1 MIVVAGSLYLGETMV
16 CWARFVAVVG
26 VVVVA
31 ALLSSCAASD
41 VGLVPVGP
49 AVGAGGDEPAG
60 AESGGSSVPE
70 GAGGQAGSVAPGEAV
85 GAFHFDSGTLEIGP
99 FDPLEVYP
107 DVFDPCQEISAEEF
121 AAAGFKTDGVT
132 TPLANGSILS
142 CVLLPADEGGEF
154 DIILAG
160 NLVDRQEISEKNG
173 IYLDNVSKIVPGMFL
188 YVESGVEE
196 ANCSA
201 AVSTKRGH
209 LIAFSL
215 DVYTKKSQDDHCKNA
230 IQTLENL
237 ARS

>member
-1 MIVVAGSLYLGETMV
+1 MV

-31 ALLSSCAASD
+31 ALLSSCVVPD

-60 AESGGSSVPE
+60 VESGGSSVPE
-70 GAGGQAGSVAPGEAV
+70 GAGGQADSVASGEAV

-132 TPLANGSILS
+132 TPLANGSALS
-142 CVLLPADEGGEF
+142 CVLLPDQ
-154 DIILAG
+154 ITSHMSVILAG
-160 NLVDRQEISEKNG
+160 NLITKDELALTTTLLGE
-173 IYLDNVSKIVPGMFL
+173 NVSSEVTGMFK
-188 YVESGVEE
+188 YREDGVEQS
-196 ANCSA
+196 NCVA
-201 AVSTKRGH
+201 AVSTERGH
-209 LIAFSL
+209 FMAFSI
-215 DVYTKKSQDDHCKNA
+215 DGYNAYSQDDHCKNA